1 MKTRLD
7 QLTLR
12 ELIELS
18 CGDSSVLLDKGE
30 TPNEQVKIAF
40 ARQILAEYKE
50 LASPNQA
57 KKDMIEAEELTK
69 LRMKDKCL
77 RICLALCSQERPDM
91 ARDVLLELDVKP
103 NLIDTDEKV
112 QPRCKAML
120 ADVEYEIKRIEELN
134 EEDASK
140 KVAKPED
147 ARKTWYSEIA
157 FVMSMLKMSIDP
169 ASVNAAIYANL
180 VHAATERSRAMAK
193 MPASMGLFM

>member
-12 ELIELS
+12 DLIELS
-18 CGDSSVLLDKGE
+18 CGDSSVLLDKGD
-30 TPNEQVKIAF
+30 TPSEQVKLDC
-40 ARQILAEYKE
+40 ARQILSEYKE

-77 RICLALCSQERPDM
+77 RICLALCSQERTDM
-91 ARDVLLELDVKP
+91 ARDVLIELDVNP

>member
-12 ELIELS
+12 DLIELS
-18 CGDSSVLLDKGE
+18 CGDSSVLLDNGE
-30 TPNEQVKIAF
+30 TPSEQVKLEC
-40 ARQILAEYKE
+40 ARKILSEYKE

-77 RICLALCSQERPDM
+77 RICLALCTQERTDM

-169 ASVNAAIYANL
+169 EVVNAAIYANL

>member
-12 ELIELS
+12 DLIELS
-18 CGDSSVLLDKGE
+18 CGDSSVLLDNGE
-30 TPNEQVKIAF
+30 TPSDQVKLAC
-40 ARQILAEYKE
+40 AMQILTEYKE

-77 RICLALCSQERPDM
+77 RICIALCSQERPDM

-120 ADVEYEIKRIEELN
+120 SDVEYEIKRIEELN

>member
-30 TPNEQVKIAF
+30 TPSEQVKLEC
-40 ARQILAEYKE
+40 ARQILSEYKE

-77 RICLALCSQERPDM
+77 RICLALCIQERTDM

-103 NLIDTDEKV
+103 TLIDNDEKV

-140 KVAKPED
+140 KVANPED

>member
-12 ELIELS
+12 DLIELS
-18 CGDSSVLLDKGE
+18 CGDSSVLLDNGE
-30 TPNEQVKIAF
+30 TPSEQVKLAC
-40 ARQILAEYKE
+40 ASQILAEYKE

-77 RICLALCSQERPDM
+77 RICLALCSQERHDM

-112 QPRCKAML
+112 HPRCKAML

-169 ASVNAAIYANL
+169 EVVNAAIYANL

>member
-12 ELIELS
+12 DLIELS
-18 CGDSSVLLDKGE
+18 CGDSSVLLDNGE
-30 TPNEQVKIAF
+30 TPSEQVKLEC
-40 ARQILAEYKE
+40 ARKILSEYKE

-77 RICLALCSQERPDM
+77 RICLALCTQERTDM

-169 ASVNAAIYANL
+169 EVVNAAIYANL

-193 MPASMGLFM
+193 MPASIGLFM

>member
-30 TPNEQVKIAF
+30 TPSEQVKISCAS
-40 ARQILAEYKE
+40 QILAEYKE

>member
-12 ELIELS
+12 DLIELS

-30 TPNEQVKIAF
+30 TPSEQVKIDC

-77 RICLALCSQERPDM
+77 RICLALCSQERHDM
-91 ARDVLLELDVKP
+91 ARDVLIELDVKP

-112 QPRCKAML
+112 QQRCKAML

-134 EEDASK
+134 EEDARK
-140 KVAKPED
+140 KVANPED

-169 ASVNAAIYANL
+169 EVVNAAIYANL

>member
-18 CGDSSVLLDKGE
+18 CGDSSVLLDNGE
-30 TPNEQVKIAF
+30 TPSEQEKLAC
-40 ARQILAEYKE
+40 ARQILSEYKE

-57 KKDMIEAEELTK
+57 KKDMIDAEELTK

-169 ASVNAAIYANL
+169 EVVNAAIYANL

>member
-12 ELIELS
+12 DLIELS
-18 CGDSSVLLDKGE
+18 CGDSSVLLDNGE
-30 TPNEQVKIAF
+30 TPSEQVKLSC
-40 ARQILAEYKE
+40 ARQILSEYKE

-57 KKDMIEAEELTK
+57 KKDMIEEEELTK

-77 RICLALCSQERPDM
+77 SICLALCSQERPDM

-112 QPRCKAML
+112 QPSCKAML

-134 EEDASK
+134 EEDSRK

>member
-18 CGDSSVLLDKGE
+18 CGDSSVLLDNGE
-30 TPNEQVKIAF
+30 TPSEQVKLAC
-40 ARQILAEYKE
+40 ASQILAEYKE

-77 RICLALCSQERPDM
+77 RICLALCTQERTDM
-91 ARDVLLELDVKP
+91 ARDVLLELDVNP

>member
-1 MKTRLD
+1 MKTRLE

-12 ELIELS
+12 DLIEWS
-18 CGDSSVLLDKGE
+18 CGDSSVLLDKGD
-30 TPNEQVKIAF
+30 TPSEQVKLDC
-40 ARQILAEYKE
+40 ARQILSEYKE
-50 LASPNQA
+50 LASPNQE
-57 KKDMIEAEELTK
+57 KKDMIEEEELTK

>member
-12 ELIELS
+12 DLIELS
-18 CGDSSVLLDKGE
+18 CGDSSVLLDNGE
-30 TPNEQVKIAF
+30 TPSEQVKLAC
-40 ARQILAEYKE
+40 ARHILTEYKE

-57 KKDMIEAEELTK
+57 KKDMIEEEELTK

-77 RICLALCSQERPDM
+77 RICIALCIQERPDM

-112 QPRCKAML
+112 KPRCKAML

-140 KVAKPED
+140 KVANPED

-169 ASVNAAIYANL
+169 EVVNASIYANL

-193 MPASMGLFM
+193 MPSSMGLFM

>member
-12 ELIELS
+12 DLIELS
-18 CGDSSVLLDKGE
+18 CGDSSVLLDNGE
-30 TPNEQVKIAF
+30 TPSEQVKLDCAM
-40 ARQILAEYKE
+40 QILSEYKE

-57 KKDMIEAEELTK
+57 KKDMIDAEELTK

-77 RICLALCSQERPDM
+77 RICLALCSQERHDM
-91 ARDVLLELDVKP
+91 ARDVLIELDVKP

-112 QPRCKAML
+112 HPRCKAML

-134 EEDASK
+134 DEDASK

>member
-30 TPNEQVKIAF
+30 TPSEQVKLEC
-40 ARQILAEYKE
+40 ARQILSEYKE

-77 RICLALCSQERPDM
+77 RICLALCIHERTDM

-112 QPRCKAML
+112 HPRCKAML

-140 KVAKPED
+140 KVANPED

>member
-18 CGDSSVLLDKGE
+18 CGDSSVLLDNGE
-30 TPNEQVKIAF
+30 TPSEHVKLAC
-40 ARQILAEYKE
+40 ARQILTEYKE

>member
-12 ELIELS
+12 DLIELS

-30 TPNEQVKIAF
+30 TPSEQVKLAF
-40 ARQILAEYKE
+40 ARQILSEYKE

-169 ASVNAAIYANL
+169 EVVNAAIYANL

>member
-18 CGDSSVLLDKGE
+18 CGDSSVLLDNGE
-30 TPNEQVKIAF
+30 TPSEQGKLAC

-140 KVAKPED
+140 KVANPED

-193 MPASMGLFM
+193 MPASLGLFM

>member
-12 ELIELS
+12 DLIELS
-18 CGDSSVLLDKGE
+18 CGDSSVLLDNGE
-30 TPNEQVKIAF
+30 TPSEQVKIAF

>member
-12 ELIELS
+12 DLIELS
-18 CGDSSVLLDKGE
+18 CGDSSVLLDNGE
-30 TPNEQVKIAF
+30 IPSEQVKLEC
-40 ARQILAEYKE
+40 ARQILTEYKE

-77 RICLALCSQERPDM
+77 RICLALCIQERTDM

-134 EEDASK
+134 EDDASK
-140 KVAKPED
+140 KVANPED

-169 ASVNAAIYANL
+169 EVVNAAIYANL

>member
-30 TPNEQVKIAF
+30 TPSEQVKLEC
-40 ARQILAEYKE
+40 ARQILSEYKE

-77 RICLALCSQERPDM
+77 RICLALCIQERTDM

-103 NLIDTDEKV
+103 NLIDTDEKAHT
-112 QPRCKAML
+112 RWKAML

-140 KVAKPED
+140 KVANPED

>member
-12 ELIELS
+12 DLIELS

-50 LASPNQA
+50 LSSPNQA

-112 QPRCKAML
+112 QPRCNAML

-134 EEDASK
+134 EEDARK

>member
-30 TPNEQVKIAF
+30 TPSEQVKLEC
-40 ARQILAEYKE
+40 ARQILSEYKE

-77 RICLALCSQERPDM
+77 RICLALCIQERTDM

-103 NLIDTDEKV
+103 NLIDNDEKV

-140 KVAKPED
+140 KVANPED

-169 ASVNAAIYANL
+169 EVVNAAIYANL

>member
-12 ELIELS
+12 DLIELS
-18 CGDSSVLLDKGE
+18 CGDSSVLLDKGD
-30 TPNEQVKIAF
+30 TPSEQVKLDC
-40 ARQILAEYKE
+40 ARQILSEYKE

-77 RICLALCSQERPDM
+77 RICLALCSQERTDM
-91 ARDVLLELDVKP
+91 ARDVLIELDVKP

>member
-30 TPNEQVKIAF
+30 TPSEQVKIAC
-40 ARQILAEYKE
+40 ASQILAEYKE

-77 RICLALCSQERPDM
+77 RICLALCTQERTDM
-91 ARDVLLELDVKP
+91 ARDVLLELDVNP

-134 EEDASK
+134 EEDARK

-169 ASVNAAIYANL
+169 EVVNAAIYANL

>member
-12 ELIELS
+12 DLIELS

-30 TPNEQVKIAF
+30 TPSEQVKLAC
-40 ARQILAEYKE
+40 ARQILSEYKE

-193 MPASMGLFM
+193 MPSSMGLFM

>member
-12 ELIELS
+12 DLIELS
-18 CGDSSVLLDKGE
+18 CGDSTVLLDKE
-30 TPNEQVKIAF
+30 ESITDSVLNTC

-103 NLIDTDEKV
+103 DLVDTDEKV

-169 ASVNAAIYANL
+169 ATVNAAIYANL

>member
-12 ELIELS
+12 DLIELS
-18 CGDSSVLLDKGE
+18 CGDSTVLLDKGE
-30 TPNEQVKIAF
+30 TPSEQVKLAC

-103 NLIDTDEKV
+103 DLIDTDEKV

-169 ASVNAAIYANL
+169 ATVNAAIYANL

>member
-12 ELIELS
+12 DLIELS
-18 CGDSSVLLDKGE
+18 CGDSSVLLDNGE
-30 TPNEQVKIAF
+30 TPSEQVKLEC
-40 ARQILAEYKE
+40 ARKILSEYKE

-77 RICLALCSQERPDM
+77 RICLALCTQERTDM

-169 ASVNAAIYANL
+169 EVVNAAIYANL
-180 VHAATERSRAMAK
+180 VHASTERSRAMAK

>member
-18 CGDSSVLLDKGE
+18 CGDSSVLLDNGE
-30 TPNEQVKIAF
+30 TPSEQVKLEC
-40 ARQILAEYKE
+40 ARQILSEYKE

-77 RICLALCSQERPDM
+77 RICLALCTQERTDM
-91 ARDVLLELDVKP
+91 ARDVLLELDVNP